1 MEIYNPNDWTAV
13 RSRFVA
19 PTLFAVKGGVRPQAA
34 VDATFMG
41 PLSWRPPIT

>member
-1 MEIYNPNDWTAV
+1 MEIYNPNDWTAQ

-19 PTLFAVKGGVRPQAA
+19 PTFLAVKGGVRLQAA